1 MASPR
6 GRPVADAGLRPRDR
20 RGRHALHDGVSQAGR
35 HARCRHDA
43 RSDAHRGTKAG
54 AGPAAAARSVQRRG
68 SAVLGP
74 GHPSGAG
81 RSAAR
86 TGGSLR
92 GRHRRPCAARH
103 CRRQRLLRSA
113 AQALET
119 QLSEE
124 TACFLQSATRAD
136 FAEGVAA
143 FRAKRPP
150 RFTGLEAGCRRMDG
164 LRAAR
169 WRALARALPGPIGK
183 RLGEPQGAMV
193 CTSSHQSCI
202 HRKSYM
208 PSLYRPY
215 SLGKKGLPHA

>member
-6 GRPVADAGLRPRDR
+6 GAGLSLDAGLRPRDR

-103 CRRQRLLRSA
+103 CRRQRLRSA
-113 AQALET
+113 AQATLET

-136 FAEGVAA
+136 SP
-143 FRAKRPP
+143 RAW
-150 RFTGLEAGCRRMDG
+150 RRSARSGRRVSRG
-164 LRAAR
+164 LRQAAAGWTACGQHAGVLWRGPGSSASVSESRKAR
-169 WRALARALPGPIGK
+169 WFAP
-183 RLGEPQGAMV
+183 
-193 CTSSHQSCI
+193 SHQSCI

-208 PSLYRPY
+208 PSLYY
-215 SLGKKGLPHA
+215 WSHA